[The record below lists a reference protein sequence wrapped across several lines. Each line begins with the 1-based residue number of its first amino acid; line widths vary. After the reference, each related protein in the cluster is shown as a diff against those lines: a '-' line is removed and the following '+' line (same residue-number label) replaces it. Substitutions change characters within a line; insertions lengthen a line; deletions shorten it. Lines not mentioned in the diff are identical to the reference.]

1 MKNNGMSILLIGLAL
16 VLLAGSVLL
25 YHNVSERVPDYI
37 PVSTPSPQ
45 YDRTEPAPASPKP
58 ASPSPSPAP
67 TQSPF
72 PRATDFSYTDSD
84 GNSYQL
90 SDLYGKPCILNF
102 FATWC
107 PPCRAELPAFD
118 AAYQNYGD
126 RINFLILDLID
137 SGNESVQNG
146 LDFVAANGYGF
157 PLFFDSLGEGY
168 SAYGTGYV
176 PVTVL
181 ISADGGLVDVHVGGL
196 SEQDLQGMIDQLLN
210 G

>member
-1 MKNNGMSILLIGLAL
+1 MKNNGMSIILIGLAL
-16 VLLAGSVLL
+16 LLLAGSVLL
-25 YHNVSERVPDYI
+25 YHNVSEQVPENI
-37 PVSTPSPQ
+37 PISTPSPL
-45 YDRTEPAPASPKP
+45 YNRTESNPAAAKP
-58 ASPSPSPAP
+58 VSPSPAP
-67 TQSPF
+67 TQSPY
-72 PRATDFSYTDSD
+72 PRATDFTYTDSD

-118 AAYQNYGD
+118 AAHQNYGD
-126 RINFLILDLID
+126 KINFLILDLVD

-168 SAYGTGYV
+168 GAYGTGYV

-181 ISADGGLVDVHVGGL
+181 ISADGGIVDVHVGGL
-196 SEQDLQGMIDQLLN
+196 SEQELQTMIDLLLN
-210 G
+210 S

>member
-1 MKNNGMSILLIGLAL
+1 MLAVCEVRMKNNGMSILLIGLAL

-107 PPCRAELPAFD
+107 PPCRAEYRRA
-118 AAYQNYGD
+118 
-126 RINFLILDLID
+126 RINAPRTHKYLYDYITSVLKKHGLRATLHVILL
-137 SGNESVQNG
+137 
-146 LDFVAANGYGF
+146 
-157 PLFFDSLGEGY
+157 
-168 SAYGTGYV
+168 
-176 PVTVL
+176 
-181 ISADGGLVDVHVGGL
+181 
-196 SEQDLQGMIDQLLN
+196 
-210 G
+210 